1 MSHSRRVRSGTPGY
15 GEAMEQR
22 RLGSAPFTVSAMGL
36 GCNNFGREG
45 TVSVTQEGTTAV
57 LDAAID
63 AGVTFLDTADLYGG
77 EWGVSET
84 LMGHALKG
92 RRDEVILA
100 TKFGFTEVQTPLD
113 EIGPKGS
120 PVYLRAACE
129 ASLERLQTDRI
140 DLFQQHQPDPSVPVG
155 ETLGALAELVD
166 EGKIRAYGVSQFT
179 AAQLREADAATHER
193 SLPKV
198 ASSQDE
204 LSLIARGVELD
215 GRLAAAH
222 DIDAGFLP
230 FFPLANG
237 LFTGKF
243 TRTDMPADSR
253 IAKVRPHIAQNAD
266 WDAMEAYQALCD
278 DWGVTMLQ
286 ATLGW
291 FLSRPVVSSVI
302 AGATRPEQVRQNADS
317 SHWRPTPD
325 QVALIESLFPA

>member
-1 MSHSRRVRSGTPGY
+1 
-15 GEAMEQR
+15 MEQR

-45 TVSVTQEGTTAV
+45 TVSQTQDGTTAV

-84 LMGHALKG
+84 LMGTALTG
-92 RRDEVILA
+92 RRDEVVLA
-100 TKFGFTEVQTPLD
+100 TKFGFTEVATPLD
-113 EIGPKGS
+113 ELGPKGS
-120 PVYLRAACE
+120 RAYLRAACE

-140 DLFQQHQPDPSVPVG
+140 DLFQQHQPDPTVPI
-155 ETLGALAELVD
+155 EDTLGALAELVD
-166 EGKIRAYGVSQFT
+166 EGKIRAYGVSQFS
-179 AAQLREADAATHER
+179 AAQLRKASAAARER
-193 SLPKV
+193 SLPAI

-204 LSLIARGVELD
+204 LSLIARAVEKD
-215 GRLAAAH
+215 GRLSAAH

-253 IAKVRPHIAQNAD
+253 IAKVRPHIARDAD
-266 WDAMEAYQALCD
+266 WDAMEAFQALCD

-302 AGATRPEQVRQNADS
+302 AGATRPEQVKQNARS
-317 SHWRPTPD
+317 AHWRPSPD
-325 QVALIESLFPA
+325 QVELIESLFPA